1 MSRPKTSTREQWLQQ
16 AILALTPLF
25 KEQGYAVPKC
35 HVSCGFASTDIKRG
49 HIGQCWSSK
58 ASADRVNQIFIS
70 PALSDSVQV
79 LDTLM
84 HELVHAIDDCE
95 NKHGPVFKKMALK
108 LGMKGPMRSA
118 CAGPELKGRLKQL
131 VDGLGAYPHA
141 KLNVPRKV
149 IDRRPRPRAKCSE
162 CGFTVPMLKAFIH
175 YGPPICPKDKI
186 EMTAVGNWE
195 ESY

>member
-1 MSRPKTSTREQWLQQ
+1 MPKSKTATREQWLQE

-25 KEQGYAVPKC
+25 KEYGYAVPKC
-35 HVSCGFASTDIKRG
+35 HVSCGFASTDVKRG
-49 HIGQCWSSK
+49 HIGQCWSTK
-58 ASADRVNQIFIS
+58 ASADKVNQIFIS
-70 PALSDSVQV
+70 PGLSDSVEV

-84 HELVHAIDDCE
+84 HELVHAVDDCQ
-95 NKHGPVFKKMALK
+95 NKHGPIFKKMALK

-118 CAGPELKGRLKQL
+118 GAGPELKVKLEQIATS
-131 VDGLGAYPHA
+131 LGTYQHA

-149 IDRRPRPRAKCSE
+149 IDYRPRPRAKCLT

-186 EMTAVGNWE
+186 DMTALGDWE
-195 ESY
+195 ES

>member
-1 MSRPKTSTREQWLQQ
+1 MTTPKTATREQWLKE

-25 KEQGYAVPKC
+25 KEKGYAVPKC
-35 HVSCGFASTDIKRG
+35 HVSCGFASTDVKRR
-49 HIGQCWSSK
+49 HIGQCWSTK
-58 ASADRVNQIFIS
+58 ASADKVNQIFIS
-70 PALSDSVQV
+70 PGLSDSVEV

-84 HELVHAIDDCE
+84 HELLHAVDDCQ

-118 CAGPELKGRLKQL
+118 GAGPELKIKLEQL
-131 VDGLGAYPHA
+131 IVSLGTYPHA

-149 IDRRPRPRAKCSE
+149 IDHRPRPRAKCSE
-162 CGFTVPMLKAFIH
+162 CGFTVPMLKAFMH

-186 EMTAVGNWE
+186 DMIAIGDWK
-195 ESY
+195 

>member
-1 MSRPKTSTREQWLQQ
+1 MPIPKTATREQWLNA

-25 KEQGYAVPKC
+25 KEKGYAIPKC
-35 HVSCGFASTDIKRG
+35 HVSCGFASTDVKRG
-49 HIGQCWSSK
+49 HIGQCWSTK
-58 ASADRVNQIFIS
+58 ASADKINQIFIS
-70 PALSDSVQV
+70 PGLSDSVEV

-84 HELVHAIDDCE
+84 HELVHAVDDCQ

-108 LGMKGPMRSA
+108 LGMQGPMRSA
-118 CAGPELKGRLKQL
+118 GAGPELKVKLEQL
-131 VDGLGAYPHA
+131 AANLGAYPHA

-162 CGFTVPMLKAFIH
+162 CGFTVPMLKAFMH

-186 EMTAVGNWE
+186 DMTAIGDWE
-195 ESY
+195 

>member
-1 MSRPKTSTREQWLQQ
+1 MPKSKTATREQWLKE
-16 AILALTPLF
+16 AILALKPLF
-25 KEQGYAVPKC
+25 KEKGYAIPKC
-35 HVSCGFASTDIKRG
+35 HVSCGFASTDAKRG
-49 HIGQCWSSK
+49 HIGQCWSTK
-58 ASADRVNQIFIS
+58 ASADKVNQIFIS
-70 PALSDSVQV
+70 PGLSDSVEV

-84 HELVHAIDDCE
+84 HELVHAVDDCQ

-118 CAGPELKGRLKQL
+118 GAGAGSELKVKLEQL
-131 VDGLGAYPHA
+131 AANLGAYPHA

-162 CGFTVPMLKAFIH
+162 CGFTVPMLKAFMH

-186 EMTAVGNWE
+186 DMTAIGDWE
-195 ESY
+195 

>member
-1 MSRPKTSTREQWLQQ
+1 MSRSKSSTREQWLQQ

-35 HVSCGFASTDIKRG
+35 HVSWGFASTDVKRG
-49 HIGQCWSSK
+49 HVGQCWSKK

-118 CAGPELKGRLKQL
+118 CAGPELKARLKQL
-131 VDGLGAYPHA
+131 ADGLGAYPHA

-186 EMTAVGNWE
+186 EMTAVGDWE

>member
-1 MSRPKTSTREQWLQQ
+1 MSKSKPATREQWLKE

-25 KEQGYAVPKC
+25 KEKGYAVPKG
-35 HVSCGFASTDIKRG
+35 HVSCGFASPDVKRG
-49 HIGQCWSSK
+49 HIGQCWSTK
-58 ASADRVNQIFIS
+58 ASADKVNQIFIS
-70 PALSDSVQV
+70 PGLSDSVEV

-84 HELVHAIDDCE
+84 HELVHAVDDCQ
-95 NKHGPVFKKMALK
+95 NKHGPIFKKMALK

-118 CAGPELKGRLKQL
+118 GAGPELKVKLEKIAAR
-131 VDGLGAYPHA
+131 LGAYPHA

-162 CGFTVPMLKAFIH
+162 CGFTVPMLKAFMH

-186 EMTAVGNWE
+186 DMTAIGDWE
-195 ESY
+195 DS

>member
-1 MSRPKTSTREQWLQQ
+1 MSRSKSSTRELWLQQ

-25 KEQGYAVPKC
+25 KEQGYTVPKC
-35 HVSCGFASTDIKRG
+35 QVSCGFASTDVKRG
-49 HIGQCWSSK
+49 HIGQCWSTK

-70 PALSDSVQV
+70 PALADSVQV

-84 HELVHAIDDCE
+84 HELVHAVDDCE

-118 CAGPELKGRLKQL
+118 CAGPELKARLKQL
-131 VDGLGAYPHA
+131 AEGLGAYPHA
-141 KLNVPRKV
+141 KLNVPRKM

-162 CGFTVPMLKAFIH
+162 CGFTVPMLRAFIH

-186 EMTAVGNWE
+186 EMTAVGDWE

>member
-1 MSRPKTSTREQWLQQ
+1 M
-16 AILALTPLF
+16 
-25 KEQGYAVPKC
+25 PKC
-35 HVSCGFASTDIKRG
+35 HVSCGFASTDVKRG
-49 HIGQCWSSK
+49 HVGQCWSTKS
-58 ASADRVNQIFIS
+58 SADRVNQIFIS
-70 PALSDSVQV
+70 PALADSVQV

-84 HELVHAIDDCE
+84 HELVHAVDDCE

-118 CAGPELKGRLKQL
+118 CAGPELKARLKRL
-131 VDGLGAYPHA
+131 ADGLGAYPHA